1 MNQTLNVVPN
11 VNLLYQRL
19 KCLVLQQFNSRTT
32 AKEKSSESKGLR
44 RRDDERDD
52 VFKYQGPAVLE
63 NKLLDTSYTSNVNSN
78 SIMLSKVEF
87 YEGLL
92 ECASGDASL

>member
-1 MNQTLNVVPN
+1 MPN

-92 ECASGDASL
+92 EYASGDASL

>member
-1 MNQTLNVVPN
+1 MPN

-87 YEGLL
+87 YEVLL
-92 ECASGDASL
+92 ECASVDASL

>member
-1 MNQTLNVVPN
+1 MPN

-32 AKEKSSESKGLR
+32 AKEKSSDSKGLR

-92 ECASGDASL
+92 ECASVDASL

>member
-1 MNQTLNVVPN
+1 MPN

>member
-1 MNQTLNVVPN
+1 MPN

-87 YEGLL
+87 YEGLP

>member
-1 MNQTLNVVPN
+1 MPN

-63 NKLLDTSYTSNVNSN
+63 NKELLDTSYISNVNSN

-87 YEGLL
+87 MKDYWSAPLVTLL
-92 ECASGDASL
+92 SNLDNLQ

>member
-1 MNQTLNVVPN
+1 MPN
-11 VNLLYQRL
+11 VKLLYQRL

-92 ECASGDASL
+92 ECASVDASL

>member
-1 MNQTLNVVPN
+1 MPN

-92 ECASGDASL
+92 ECASVDASL

>member
-1 MNQTLNVVPN
+1 MPN

-78 SIMLSKVEF
+78 STMLSKVEF

-92 ECASGDASL
+92 ECASVDASL

>member
-1 MNQTLNVVPN
+1 MPN
-11 VNLLYQRL
+11 VNLLYQKL

-92 ECASGDASL
+92 ECASVDASL